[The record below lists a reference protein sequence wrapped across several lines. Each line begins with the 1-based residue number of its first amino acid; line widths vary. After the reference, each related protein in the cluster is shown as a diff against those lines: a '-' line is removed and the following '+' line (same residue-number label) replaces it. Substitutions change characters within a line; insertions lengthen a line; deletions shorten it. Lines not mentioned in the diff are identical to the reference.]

1 MAQTTKKK
9 NGAKTLP
16 VDEVYNKFTRSVIRA
31 LGSNE
36 FYQFFMDA
44 VSKADNEIQFSNRK
58 EVKSIDPAWVDA
70 VEESLQGLQHIINLP
85 RQEIKED
92 ELIVNVAHAKK
103 TGQDVVRHLASHAGL
118 VENYDAESGSVRP
131 SRVMQKYREESL
143 GLYENRLVFTTIEM
157 AYHFVKIRH
166 DALFQA
172 MSDEFGAKL
181 KLRSDMESATE
192 KVHMDMFLHIRN
204 TESILDTD
212 AKNRDMFDRISRL
225 YRVLGVFMNSPFA
238 RQMSQ
243 FDRVKGAIH
252 KTNILKRNPDYKAAV
267 KLLEFLR
274 SYDQIG
280 YAIAVVEQNPEVDE
294 TFQRDIFQN
303 VLFNY
308 IVLKGHLEDERD
320 RALPVKRKPKQRT
333 LKPKFIHQIIEELTE
348 DYDLPD
354 VEIRKVLI
362 EELTKEQLMQEEKA
376 ERLRLVEE
384 QKQRKLEEAKRAK
397 EAQEAERQRIRAEKA
412 AQQERVRKEKELQ
425 KQKEI
430 YEQMQREA
438 ELRRRKNLLAAE
450 LEYFREHLPERIEQ
464 RRIAQE
470 KSEEARR
477 QQEYLEAQRLKEEQE
492 QRHRE
497 EAERQQIR
505 DEQAERQERLL
516 QQQEAQE
523 RRRQERAKR
532 EEEARQLRQAQRKE
546 ALEQLSPVLQEL
558 QRLREDIDRGK
569 TERREQEERIRQE
582 AERRREEI
590 RQRRAQKR

>member
-1 MAQTTKKK
+1 MADTKKKK
-9 NGAKTLP
+9 NGAQSLP
-16 VDEVYNKFTRSVIRA
+16 VDEVYNKFTRSVVRA

-36 FYQFFMDA
+36 FYQFFMDT

-58 EVKSIDPAWVDA
+58 EVKSVDPAWVDA
-70 VEESLQGLQHIINLP
+70 VEESLQGFQHIVNMP

-92 ELIVNVAHAKK
+92 ELIVNVAHAKR

-143 GLYENRLVFTTIEM
+143 GLYENRLVFTTLEM
-157 AYHFVKIRH
+157 AYRFVQIRH
-166 DALFQA
+166 DALFEA
-172 MSDEFGAKL
+172 MNDEYGAKL

-192 KVHMDMFLHIRN
+192 KVHMDLFLHIRN
-204 TESILDTD
+204 TESVLDTD
-212 AKNRDMFDRISRL
+212 EKNRDIFDRISRL
-225 YRVLGVFMNSPFA
+225 YRVLGVFMNSPFSK
-238 RQMSQ
+238 QMAQ

-274 SYDQIG
+274 GYDQIG
-280 YAIAVVEQNPEVDE
+280 YVIAVVEQNPEVDE
-294 TFQRDIFQN
+294 TFQRDIFHN

-384 QKQRKLEEAKRAK
+384 QKQRKLEEARRAK
-397 EAQEAERQRIRAEKA
+397 EAREAEQRRIREEKA
-412 AQQERVRKEKELQ
+412 AQQERIRKEKELQ
-425 KQKEI
+425 KQKEL
-430 YEQMQREA
+430 YDQMQREA
-438 ELRRRKNLLAAE
+438 EQRRRKNLLQAE
-450 LEYFREHLPERIEQ
+450 LDYFAEQLPRRLEQ
-464 RRIAQE
+464 RRIAEE
-470 KSEEARR
+470 KAAQARR
-477 QQEYLEAQRLKEEQE
+477 QQEYLEAKRLAAEEE
-492 QRHRE
+492 ARRKE
-497 EAERQQIR
+497 EAERQRIR
-505 DEQAERQERLL
+505 DEKAAAQERLL
-516 QQQEAQE
+516 H
-523 RRRQERAKR
+523 RQELEQQRRAEKERR
-532 EEEARQLRQAQRKE
+532 EEEARQLREAQRRE
-546 ALEQLSPVLQEL
+546 ALEQLAPVLREL
-558 QRLREDIDRGK
+558 QRLQETVDSGK
-569 TERREQEERIRQE
+569 KERIEQ
-582 AERRREEI
+582 ARRREEEAQRRQEAI
-590 RQRRAQKR
+590 RQRRARRE

>member
-9 NGAKTLP
+9 NGALP
-16 VDEVYNKFTRSVIRA
+16 VDEVYNKFTRSILRS

-103 TGQDVVRHLASHAGL
+103 TGQDVVRHLASHAGM
-118 VENYDAESGSVRP
+118 VENYDEETGSVRP

-143 GLYENRLVFTTIEM
+143 GLYENRLVFTTLEM

-172 MSDEFGAKL
+172 MNDEFGAKL
-181 KLRSDMESATE
+181 KLRTDMESATE
-192 KVHMDMFLHIRN
+192 KVHLDMFLHIRN

-238 RQMSQ
+238 RQMTQ
-243 FDRVKGAIH
+243 FERVKGAIH
-252 KTNILKRNPDYKAAV
+252 KTNILKRNPDYRAAV

-294 TFQRDIFQN
+294 TFQRDIFHN

-384 QKQRKLEEAKRAK
+384 QKQRKLEEARQAK

-412 AQQERVRKEKELQ
+412 AEQERIRKEKELQ
-425 KQKEI
+425 KQKEL

-438 ELRRRKNLLAAE
+438 ELRRRKNILAAE
-450 LEYFREHLPERIEQ
+450 LEYFRDHLPERIEQ
-464 RRIAQE
+464 RRIARE
-470 KSEEARR
+470 KAEEARR

-492 QRHRE
+492 QRRRE
-497 EAERQQIR
+497 EAQRQQIR
-505 DEQAERQERLL
+505 DEQAQRQERLL
-516 QQQEAQE
+516 RQQEDQE

-532 EEEARQLRQAQRKE
+532 EEEARQLRQNQRRE
-546 ALEQLSPVLQEL
+546 AREQLAPMLQEL
-558 QRLREDIDRGK
+558 EKYRENIQNGK
-569 TERREQEERIRQE
+569 QERRALAERIEQEAQRRQ
-582 AERRREEI
+582 EEI
-590 RQRRAQKR
+590 RQRRAQRR

>member
-58 EVKSIDPAWVDA
+58 EVKSIDPTWVDA

-118 VENYDAESGSVRP
+118 VENYDAKSGSVRP

-274 SYDQIG
+274 GYDQIG

-412 AQQERVRKEKELQ
+412 AQQERIRKEKELQ
-425 KQKEI
+425 KQKEL

-438 ELRRRKNLLAAE
+438 ELRRRKNILAAE

-464 RRIAQE
+464 RRVAQE
-470 KSEEARR
+470 KAEEARR

-492 QRHRE
+492 QRRRE

-505 DEQAERQERLL
+505 DEQVERQERLL

-523 RRRQERAKR
+523 RRRQEREKR

-558 QRLREDIDRGK
+558 QRLRENIDRGK